1 MNSPALASVLSPSE
15 SAMEVSPETLIYW
28 PTLAVAEQAFVAA
41 YVENNYSLAETSRA
55 LEIGTHTLQKLLNKP
70 VIRRA
75 ISEVQNDIDSLDF
88 MNEKWVKAQLL
99 KLFPKVMG
107 EEAVPVVNALGDEM
121 EVRKFMPDIAMR
133 ILEYVHPKTT
143 AGKANGNTAAVQ
155 VTINMGAMGV
165 TTYEAV
171 QNG

>member
-1 MNSPALASVLSPSE
+1 MNSPVLANVPTSAPEALPV
-15 SAMEVSPETLIYW
+15 TLIYW

-165 TTYEAV
+165 GHDAGVTV
-171 QNG
+171 NG

>member
-1 MNSPALASVLSPSE
+1 VNSPVLANVPTSAPEALPV
-15 SAMEVSPETLIYW
+15 TLIYW

-70 VIRRA
+70 AIRRA
-75 ISEVQNDIDSLDF
+75 ITEVQNDIDSLDF
-88 MNEKWVKAQLL
+88 MNEKWVKTQLL

-165 TTYEAV
+165 TSYEAV